1 MANRRIARYA
11 ILLCLLI
18 ASTEFVVRGPLRILR
33 LGDFTD
39 FSGMYVAARR
49 WIAGDNPYESS
60 QFKSTWLAAG
70 GPSFQGNRGSEAN
83 LRPAYP
89 PSSIPLLAPFA
100 LFRWTAARNLFLLS
114 ALVLFPLMLR
124 ATMRLKG
131 VHWNS
136 PTGLLVSAFALA
148 LAPWQAAIAAQSI
161 SAQAIELAI
170 VGAALQ
176 SQTAGGISTGIAFCL
191 KPQLAVWFLLFEV
204 AKKRWRRVLTAGTI
218 FGCMSLLALSRMPA
232 TWLGSYRDNLRYF
245 FAIGGVNDFT
255 TGDPV
260 RFELLNPQVMFYY
273 LTMNYD
279 LANVLTWLITACLL
293 VVWARRRWQSD
304 SLRLAAIILIGLL
317 PVYQRIYNAGV
328 IVVVLPYA
336 LSHWA
341 ETRSKLLVATCGVF
355 LIPGTAILQLL
366 HRTHYIDD
374 AIWNGSWWFNLLI
387 GPHATWAILAM
398 IVSLLFWRE
407 KSYLVR

>member
-1 MANRRIARYA
+1 
-11 ILLCLLI
+11 
-18 ASTEFVVRGPLRILR
+18 
-33 LGDFTD
+33 
-39 FSGMYVAARR
+39 MYVAARQ
-49 WIAGDNPYESS
+49 WIAGADPYESS

-89 PSSIPLLAPFA
+89 PSSIPLLAPFG
-100 LFRWTAARNLFLLS
+100 LFRWAAARNLFLLS
-114 ALVLFPLMLR
+114 ALVMFPFMLW
-124 ATMRLKG
+124 AAMRLDA
-131 VHWNS
+131 VDWNS
-136 PTGLLVSAFALA
+136 PTGVLVSAFALA

-170 VGAALQ
+170 IGVAFR
-176 SQTAGGISTGIAFCL
+176 SQTAGGIATGIAFCL

-204 AKKRWRRVLTAGTI
+204 ARKRWRRVLTAGAL

-232 TWLGSYRDNLRYF
+232 TWLGSYRENLRYF

-255 TGDPV
+255 TGNPV

-273 LTMNYD
+273 LTKNYD
-279 LANVLTWLITACLL
+279 LANVLTWMITACL
-293 VVWARRRWQSD
+293 VIIWARRRWQSD
-304 SLRLAAIILIGLL
+304 SLQLAAIILIGLL

-336 LSHWA
+336 LSHWV
-341 ETRSKLLVATCGVF
+341 EMRSKLLVAACGAF

-366 HRTHYIDD
+366 YRNHSIGD

-387 GPHATWAILAM
+387 GPHATWAVLA
-398 IVSLLFWRE
+398 IIALLLFWHE
-407 KSYLVR
+407 KTASVAERP